1 MKNLVRLVL
10 LVLLAALGVWLWNF
24 FFPSPKTV
32 IRGRLVKLARLTS
45 FTPREGHIAAVANV
59 ERMGPFFADE
69 IQITIDTPGIEPVS
83 FTRRDELLQAAMAA
97 RSSGVG
103 DVKVSL
109 EDINVS
115 LAPDGQSATADLT
128 LRAKLST
135 QKDPAFQ
142 ELKVTFKKVDRNWLI
157 SGVET
162 VKPLK

>member
-1 MKNLVRLVL
+1 
-10 LVLLAALGVWLWNF
+10 
-24 FFPSPKTV
+24 
-32 IRGRLVKLARLTS
+32 
-45 FTPREGHIAAVANV
+45 
-59 ERMGPFFADE
+59 
-69 IQITIDTPGIEPVS
+69 
-83 FTRRDELLQAAMAA
+83 MAA

-103 DVKVSL
+103 EVKVSL

-135 QKDPAFQ
+135 QRDPAFQ